1 MKVQFFDAII
11 IGTGQAGSPLA
22 SFLAARNRKIA
33 IIEKAFIGG
42 TCVNYGCTPTKT
54 MIASARVAYLNKRGA
69 YFGVNH
75 PNSAIDLFA
84 IVKRKNQV
92 VLDSRKSSEKRLS
105 SDPFITLFY
114 GTASFESSEVVC
126 VVNDKNE
133 IQFLTSKIIVI
144 NTGAKNQIPDLPGI
158 ENVPYLDSTSI
169 MDLDA
174 IPKHLIILGGSYIA
188 LEFGQ
193 LFNRLGSN
201 VTIIERH
208 DHILQREDKDVA
220 QEMKNIL
227 EKEGISFQLN
237 SQIKSVSSNADK
249 SVSAQ
254 FIKDGKDV
262 VLTGTHLMT
271 ALGRAPELK
280 ELKLENAGI
289 TKTEKGYIQVDEFLE
304 TSVKGIFALGDVNG
318 GPAFTHIAYDDFR
331 ILSNNLFEPVKKS
344 TKNRVVPYCVFTD
357 PELGRTG
364 ITEKEAI
371 EKKLNYKIARLP
383 MSSVARAIESG
394 ETAGFMKAIV
404 DADTDEILGASVLGV
419 YGGEISSVLN
429 LAILGKLKYTLLR
442 DGVFAHPTFSESLNN
457 LFATFQ
463 EKTNQ
468 V

>member
-22 SFLAARNRKIA
+22 SFLAARNRKVA

-75 PNSAIDLFA
+75 PDSAIDLSA

-105 SDPFITLFY
+105 TDPFITLFY

-133 IQFLTSKIIVI
+133 IQFLTSKTIVI

>member
-1 MKVQFFDAII
+1 MKLQLFDAII

-22 SFLAARNRKIA
+22 SFLAARNRKVA

-69 YFGVNH
+69 YFGINH
-75 PNSAIDLFA
+75 PDSAIDLSA
-84 IVKRKNQV
+84 IVKRKNKV

-105 SDPFITLFY
+105 TNPFITLFY
-114 GTASFESSEVVC
+114 GIASFESSEVVC

-158 ENVPYLDSTSI
+158 ENVSSLDSTSI

>member
-1 MKVQFFDAII
+1 MKLQLFDAII

-22 SFLAARNRKIA
+22 SFLAARNRKVA

-69 YFGVNH
+69 YFGINH
-75 PNSAIDLFA
+75 PDSAIDLSA

-105 SDPFITLFY
+105 TNPFITLFY

-133 IQFLTSKIIVI
+133 IQYLTSKIVVI

-158 ENVPYLDSTSI
+158 ENVSSLDSTSI

-227 EKEGISFQLN
+227 EKEGISFKLN
-237 SQIKSVSSNADK
+237 SQIKSVGSNADK
-249 SVSAQ
+249 SVSAL

>member
-1 MKVQFFDAII
+1 MKLQLFDAII

-22 SFLAARNRKIA
+22 SFLAARNRKVA

-69 YFGVNH
+69 YFGINH
-75 PNSAIDLFA
+75 PDSAIDLSA

-105 SDPFITLFY
+105 TDPFITLFY

-133 IQFLTSKIIVI
+133 IQYLTSKIVVI

-158 ENVPYLDSTSI
+158 ENVSSLDSTSI

>member
-1 MKVQFFDAII
+1 MKLQLFDAII

-22 SFLAARNRKIA
+22 SFLAARNRKVA

-69 YFGVNH
+69 YFGINH
-75 PNSAIDLFA
+75 PDSAIDLSA

-105 SDPFITLFY
+105 TNPFITLFY

-133 IQFLTSKIIVI
+133 IQYLTSKIVVI

-158 ENVPYLDSTSI
+158 ENVSSLDSTSI

>member
-22 SFLAARNRKIA
+22 SFLAARNRKVA

-75 PNSAIDLFA
+75 PDSAIDLSA

-105 SDPFITLFY
+105 TDPFITLFY

-133 IQFLTSKIIVI
+133 IQFLTSKTIVI

-193 LFNRLGSN
+193 LFNRLGTN

-304 TSVKGIFALGDVNG
+304 TSAKGIFALGDVNG

>member
-1 MKVQFFDAII
+1 MKQQLFDVII

-22 SFLAARNRKIA
+22 SFLADRKWKVA

-42 TCVNYGCTPTKT
+42 TCINYGCTPTKT
-54 MIASARVAYLNKRGA
+54 MIASGRVAYLNRRGA
-69 YFGVNH
+69 DYGIH
-75 PNSAIDLFA
+75 HSDATIDLPS
-84 IVKRKNQV
+84 IIKRKNQV
-92 VLDSRKSSEKRLS
+92 VLNSRNGSEKRL
-105 SDPFITLFY
+105 DTNPFITLFK
-114 GTASFESSEVVC
+114 GIASFESSEVVC

-133 IQFLTSKIIVI
+133 SHFLKASLIVI
-144 NTGAKNQIPDLPGI
+144 NTGARNKIPDLPGI
-158 ENVPYLDSTSI
+158 ENVPFLDSTSI
-169 MDLDA
+169 MDLET

-193 LFNRLGSN
+193 LFQRIGSN

>member
-1 MKVQFFDAII
+1 MKLQLFDAII

-22 SFLAARNRKIA
+22 SFLAARNRKVA

-69 YFGVNH
+69 YFGINH
-75 PNSAIDLFA
+75 PDSAIDLSA

-105 SDPFITLFY
+105 TNPFITLFY

-158 ENVPYLDSTSI
+158 ENVSSLDSTSI

>member
-22 SFLAARNRKIA
+22 SFLAARNRKVA

-75 PNSAIDLFA
+75 PDSAIDLSA

-174 IPKHLIILGGSYIA
+174 IPKQLIILGGSYIA

-227 EKEGISFQLN
+227 EKEGISFKLN
-237 SQIKSVSSNADK
+237 SQIKSVGSNADK
-249 SVSAQ
+249 SVSAL

-304 TSVKGIFALGDVNG
+304 TSAKGIFALGDVNG